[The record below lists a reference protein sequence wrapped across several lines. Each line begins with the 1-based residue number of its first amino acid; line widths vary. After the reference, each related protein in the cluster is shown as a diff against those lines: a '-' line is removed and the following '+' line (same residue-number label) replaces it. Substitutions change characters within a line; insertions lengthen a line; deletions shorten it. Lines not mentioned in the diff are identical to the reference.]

1 MRGVR
6 LILCIICAI
15 LTIAAI
21 VAAIIIFRNE
31 IVRFFV
37 GLKDKLDEK
46 RFRRN
51 GEYEDYVD

>member
-1 MRGVR
+1 MRGIK

-15 LTIAAI
+15 LT
-21 VAAIIIFRNE
+21 VAAIITVIIVFRNE

-37 GLKDKLDEK
+37 DLKDKLDEK